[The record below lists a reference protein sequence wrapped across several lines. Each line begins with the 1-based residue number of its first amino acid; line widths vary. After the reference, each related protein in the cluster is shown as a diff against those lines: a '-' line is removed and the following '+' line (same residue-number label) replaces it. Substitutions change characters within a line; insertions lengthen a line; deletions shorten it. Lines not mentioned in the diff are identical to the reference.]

1 MANDSKVQIADKE
14 LTSNLN
20 YLQPTGFRIV
30 IDRVRYPNL
39 EYFCQSVTHPGATL
53 NPLELPAR
61 GRITSVPLAGDKIQF
76 TDVTFNVILDEDMT
90 SYTEMFDWMVRVLN
104 EGQVSAGERLTKVPT
119 YSDIT
124 LHVLTS
130 HNNTTKKI
138 KYKDCIPTNVG
149 QINFQSNVG
158 DTQYLTFDAT
168 FRFTQFEIV

>member
-39 EYFCQSVTHPGATL
+39 EYFCQSFNHPGASM
-53 NPLELPAR
+53 NPLELPTR
-61 GRITSVPLAGDKIQF
+61 RITSVPLAGDKIQF
-76 TDVTFNVILDEDMT
+76 TDVTFSIILDEDMQ
-90 SYTEMFDWMVRVLN
+90 SYTEMYDWMLRILN
-104 EGQVSAGERLTKVPT
+104 EGQVSQSERLTKVPT

-124 LHVLTS
+124 LHVLSS

-138 KYKDCIPTNVG
+138 RYKDCIPTNLG
-149 QINFQSNVG
+149 AIEFQSNTA
-158 DTQYLTFDAT
+158 DAQYLTFDAT
-168 FRFTQFEIV
+168 FRFSQFEIV